1 MIRKAILFWLIAS
14 AVCLLAFPQD
24 QEEPKRAPSTPEERK
39 RFVAIVHKME
49 QSPLD
54 PALTPDVEW
63 ALQWLQDIPD
73 VNVSI
78 CPFPLGSLMED
89 SSYQYRTR
97 IAVQFTLAMGVYL
110 IENPQKAADTV
121 SQYLAGV
128 QSALKAYKAILKAK
142 PQAKS
147 RAMDDLVAKE
157 AEGELGDFVRE
168 ASKFCEDTSQT

>member
-1 MIRKAILFWLIAS
+1 MIRKAILFWLMAS

-78 CPFPLGSLMED
+78 CPFPLGSLAEE
-89 SSYQYRTR
+89 SYQYKTR